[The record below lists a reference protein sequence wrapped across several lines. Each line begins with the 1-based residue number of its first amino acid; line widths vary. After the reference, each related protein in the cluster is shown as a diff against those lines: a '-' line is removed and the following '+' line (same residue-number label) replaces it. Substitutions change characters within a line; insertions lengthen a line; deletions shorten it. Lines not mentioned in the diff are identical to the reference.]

1 MYHYQ
6 IDNCTLGIIRQQT
19 IKGSFVSYIGAILG
33 FLNTGIL
40 YPSFFAT
47 DQIGLIAWLG
57 AITTV
62 AAQFSTLGFNNVTAR
77 LFPYFRN
84 ENVNHNGYLFILF
97 WVGMAGF
104 AMSLIAYFILQP
116 IAIETY
122 QDESPMYL
130 NYLIYLIP
138 LVFFTLFY
146 NLFEGYNRV
155 MYDAVSGTFFRDIVF
170 KVLNLTFLIL
180 FSVKVIDFS
189 QFILLYVLAYCSPTV
204 FLFILLWVRGQISF
218 ASNLKFVTPE
228 LRKSMASVSLFGIL
242 NGLSDKLANQ
252 IDRIMIEGFIG
263 LGSTGIFATMTNFG
277 TLVSMPSRSLKKIAS
292 TVIAEAWK
300 KNDLKTIAQIYSQ
313 SGLHQFMVGCLLFIG
328 IWINIDNVFE
338 IVSDRFIDGKYVVF
352 FIGIGHVI
360 QMASGVS
367 GVIIQS
373 SPYYKMQAVFMTL
386 YGLLVIITNLIMIPI
401 WGIVGAAIASVTATL
416 FFNLS
421 KYLFLLN
428 KYKFQPF
435 NYRYLM
441 VILVAVTA
449 YYAGTLLPK
458 MDWFVFDIAIRSS
471 IVGGVYLLLSFAFKI
486 SSDFNQFV
494 KKYIKFG

>member
-6 IDNCTLGIIRQQT
+6 IDNYTLGIIRQQT

-33 FLNTGIL
+33 FINTGLL

-84 ENVNHNGYLFILF
+84 ENVNHNGYLFIMF

-104 AMSLIAYFILQP
+104 ALSLIAYFILQP
-116 IAIETY
+116 LAVDLY
-122 QDESPMYL
+122 QEDTPLYL

-170 KVLNLTFLIL
+170 KVLNLTFLVL
-180 FSVKVIDFS
+180 FWQNVIDFS

-228 LRKSMASVSLFGIL
+228 LRKSMTSVSLFGIL

-252 IDRIMIEGFIG
+252 IDRVMIVSYVG
-263 LGSTGIFATMTNFG
+263 LGPTGIFATMTNFG
-277 TLVSMPSRSLKKIAS
+277 SLVSMPSRSLRKIAS

-300 KNDLKTIAQIYSQ
+300 KNDLKTISQIYSQ

-328 IWINIDNVFE
+328 IWINIDNILE
-338 IVSDRFIDGKYVVF
+338 IVSDRFVDGKYVVF
-352 FIGIGHVI
+352 FIGLGHVI
-360 QMASGVS
+360 QMISGVS

-373 SPYYKMQAVFMTL
+373 SSYYKMQTVFMVM
-386 YGLLVIITNLIMIPI
+386 YGLLVILTNVIMIPI
-401 WGIVGAAIASVTATL
+401 WGITGAAVASLTATF

-421 KYLFLLN
+421 KYLFLLK

-435 NYRYLM
+435 NYRYFM
-441 VILVAVTA
+441 VILVAAAA

-458 MDWFVFDIAIRSS
+458 MDWFVFDIAIRSA
-471 IVGGVYLLLSFAFKI
+471 IVGGVYLLLSFAFGI
-486 SSDFNQFV
+486 SKDFNQFV
-494 KKYIKFG
+494 KKAIGI

>member
-1 MYHYQ
+1 M
-6 IDNCTLGIIRQQT
+6 
-19 IKGSFVSYIGAILG
+19 G
-33 FLNTGIL
+33 FINTGLL

-84 ENVNHNGYLFILF
+84 ENVNHNGYLFIMF

-104 AMSLIAYFILQP
+104 ALSLIAYFILQP
-116 IAIETY
+116 LAVDLYQEET
-122 QDESPMYL
+122 PLYL

-170 KVLNLTFLIL
+170 KVLNLTFLVL
-180 FSVKVIDFS
+180 FWQNVIDFS

-228 LRKSMASVSLFGIL
+228 LRKSITSVSLFGIL

-252 IDRIMIEGFIG
+252 IDRVMIVSYVG
-263 LGSTGIFATMTNFG
+263 LGPTGIFATMTNFG
-277 TLVSMPSRSLKKIAS
+277 SLVSMPSRSLRKIAS

-300 KNDLKTIAQIYSQ
+300 KNDLKTISQIYSQ

-328 IWINIDNVFE
+328 IWINIDNILE
-338 IVSDRFIDGKYVVF
+338 IVSDRFVDGKYVVF
-352 FIGIGHVI
+352 FIGLGHVI
-360 QMASGVS
+360 QMISGVS

-373 SPYYKMQAVFMTL
+373 SSYYKMQTVFMVM
-386 YGLLVIITNLIMIPI
+386 YGLLVILTNVIMIPI
-401 WGIVGAAIASVTATL
+401 WGITGAAVASLAATF

-421 KYLFLLN
+421 KYLFLLK

-435 NYRYLM
+435 NYRYFM
-441 VILVAVTA
+441 VMLVAAAA

-458 MDWFVFDIAIRSS
+458 MDWFVFDIAIRSA
-471 IVGGVYLLLSFAFKI
+471 IVGGVYLLLSFAFGI
-486 SSDFNQFV
+486 SKDFNQFV
-494 KKYIKFG
+494 KKAIGI

>member
-1 MYHYQ
+1 
-6 IDNCTLGIIRQQT
+6 LGIIRQQT

-33 FLNTGIL
+33 FVNTSLL
-40 YPSFFAT
+40 YPNLFAI

-116 IAIETY
+116 IALETY
-122 QDESPMYL
+122 QDESPLYL
-130 NYLIYLIP
+130 NYLIYLLP

-170 KVLNLTFLIL
+170 KVLNLIFLIL
-180 FSVKVIDFS
+180 FWQNVIDFS
-189 QFILLYVLAYCSPTV
+189 QFIFLFVLAYCSPTV
-204 FLFILLWVRGQISF
+204 LLFILLWVRGQISF
-218 ASNLKFVTPE
+218 KSNLKFITPE
-228 LRKSMASVSLFGIL
+228 LRKSMTSVSLFGIM

-263 LGSTGIFATMTNFG
+263 LGPTGIFATMTNFG
-277 TLVSMPSRSLKKIAS
+277 TLVSMPSRSLRKIAS

-300 KNDLKTIAQIYSQ
+300 KNDLKTISQIYSQ
-313 SGLHQFMVGCLLFIG
+313 SGLHQFMLGCLLFIG
-328 IWINIDNVFE
+328 IWINIDNIFE
-338 IVSDRFIDGKYVVF
+338 IVSDRFIDGKYVVL
-352 FIGIGHVI
+352 FIGLAHVI
-360 QMASGVS
+360 QMLSGVS
-367 GVIIQS
+367 GVILQS
-373 SPYYKMQAVFMTL
+373 SSYYKMQTVFMMM
-386 YGLLVIITNLIMIPI
+386 YGLLVIITNVIMIPI
-401 WGIVGAAIASVTATL
+401 WGITGAAIASLTATF

-421 KYLFLLN
+421 KYLFLLK

-435 NYRYLM
+435 NYRYFL
-441 VILVAVTA
+441 VIIISLLA

-458 MDWFVFDIAIRSS
+458 LDWFVFDIAIRSL
-471 IVGGVYLLLSFAFKI
+471 IVGGVYLILSFVFRI
-486 SSDFNQFV
+486 SKDFNEFV
-494 KKYIKFG
+494 KRFLQ

>member
-1 MYHYQ
+1 M
-6 IDNCTLGIIRQQT
+6 GIIRQQT

-33 FLNTGIL
+33 FVNTSLL
-40 YPSFFAT
+40 YPNLFAI

-116 IAIETY
+116 IALETY
-122 QDESPMYL
+122 QDESPLYL
-130 NYLIYLIP
+130 NYLIYLLP

-170 KVLNLTFLIL
+170 KVLNLIFLIL
-180 FSVKVIDFS
+180 FWQNVIDFS
-189 QFILLYVLAYCSPTV
+189 QFIFLFVLAYCSPTV
-204 FLFILLWVRGQISF
+204 LLFILLWVRGQISF
-218 ASNLKFVTPE
+218 KSNLKFITPE
-228 LRKSMASVSLFGIL
+228 LRKSMTSVSLFGIM

-263 LGSTGIFATMTNFG
+263 LGPTGIFATMTNFG
-277 TLVSMPSRSLKKIAS
+277 TLVSMPSRSLRKIAS

-300 KNDLKTIAQIYSQ
+300 KNDLKTISQIYSQ
-313 SGLHQFMVGCLLFIG
+313 SGLHQFMLGCLLFIG
-328 IWINIDNVFE
+328 IWINIDNIFE
-338 IVSDRFIDGKYVVF
+338 IVSDRFIDGKYVVL
-352 FIGIGHVI
+352 FIGLAHVI
-360 QMASGVS
+360 QMLSGVS
-367 GVIIQS
+367 GVILQS
-373 SPYYKMQAVFMTL
+373 SSYYKMQTVFMMM
-386 YGLLVIITNLIMIPI
+386 YGLLVIITNVIMIPM
-401 WGIVGAAIASVTATL
+401 WGITGAAIASLTATF
-416 FFNLS
+416 FFNLF
-421 KYLFLLN
+421 KYLFLLK

-435 NYRYLM
+435 NYRYFL
-441 VILVAVTA
+441 VIIISLLA

-458 MDWFVFDIAIRSS
+458 LDWFVFDIAIRSL
-471 IVGGVYLLLSFAFKI
+471 IVGGVYLILSFVFRI
-486 SSDFNQFV
+486 SKDFNEFV
-494 KKYIKFG
+494 KRFLQ

>member
-1 MYHYQ
+1 M
-6 IDNCTLGIIRQQT
+6 GIIRQQT

-33 FLNTGIL
+33 FINTGLL

-84 ENVNHNGYLFILF
+84 ENVNHNGYLFIMF

-104 AMSLIAYFILQP
+104 ALSLIAYFILQP
-116 IAIETY
+116 LAVDLY
-122 QDESPMYL
+122 QEDTPLYL

-170 KVLNLTFLIL
+170 KVLNLTFLVL
-180 FSVKVIDFS
+180 FWQNVIDFS

-228 LRKSMASVSLFGIL
+228 LRKSMTSVSLFGIL

-252 IDRIMIEGFIG
+252 IDRVMIVSYVG
-263 LGSTGIFATMTNFG
+263 LGPTGIFATMTNFG
-277 TLVSMPSRSLKKIAS
+277 SLVSMPSRSLRKIAS

-300 KNDLKTIAQIYSQ
+300 KNDLKTISQIYSQ

-328 IWINIDNVFE
+328 IWINIDNILE
-338 IVSDRFIDGKYVVF
+338 IVSDRFVDGKYVVF
-352 FIGIGHVI
+352 FIGLGHVI
-360 QMASGVS
+360 QMISGVS

-373 SPYYKMQAVFMTL
+373 SSYYKMQTVFMVM
-386 YGLLVIITNLIMIPI
+386 YGLLVILTNVIMIPI
-401 WGIVGAAIASVTATL
+401 WGITGAAVASLTATF

-421 KYLFLLN
+421 KYLFLLK

-435 NYRYLM
+435 NYRYFM
-441 VILVAVTA
+441 VILVAAAA

-458 MDWFVFDIAIRSS
+458 MDWFVFDIAIRSA
-471 IVGGVYLLLSFAFKI
+471 IVGGVYLLLSFAFGI
-486 SSDFNQFV
+486 SKDFNQFV
-494 KKYIKFG
+494 KKAIGI

>member
-1 MYHYQ
+1 
-6 IDNCTLGIIRQQT
+6 LGIIRQQT

-33 FLNTGIL
+33 FVNTSLL
-40 YPSFFAT
+40 YPNLFAI

-116 IAIETY
+116 IALETY
-122 QDESPMYL
+122 QDESPLYL
-130 NYLIYLIP
+130 NYLIYLLP

-170 KVLNLTFLIL
+170 KVLNLIFLIL
-180 FSVKVIDFS
+180 FWQNVIDFS
-189 QFILLYVLAYCSPTV
+189 QFIFLFVLAYCSPTV
-204 FLFILLWVRGQISF
+204 LLFILLWVRGQISF
-218 ASNLKFVTPE
+218 KSNLKFITPE
-228 LRKSMASVSLFGIL
+228 LRKSMTSVSLFGIM

-263 LGSTGIFATMTNFG
+263 LGPTGIFATMTNFG
-277 TLVSMPSRSLKKIAS
+277 TLVSMPSRSLRKIAS

-300 KNDLKTIAQIYSQ
+300 KNDLKTISQIYSQ
-313 SGLHQFMVGCLLFIG
+313 SGLHQFMLGCLLFIG
-328 IWINIDNVFE
+328 IWINIDNIFE
-338 IVSDRFIDGKYVVF
+338 IVSDRFIDGKYVVL
-352 FIGIGHVI
+352 FIGLAHVI
-360 QMASGVS
+360 QMLSGVS
-367 GVIIQS
+367 GVILQS
-373 SPYYKMQAVFMTL
+373 SSYYKMQTVFMMM
-386 YGLLVIITNLIMIPI
+386 YGLLVIITNVIMIPM
-401 WGIVGAAIASVTATL
+401 WGITGAAIASLTATF
-416 FFNLS
+416 FFNLF
-421 KYLFLLN
+421 KYLFLLK

-435 NYRYLM
+435 NYRYFL
-441 VILVAVTA
+441 VIIISLLA

-458 MDWFVFDIAIRSS
+458 LDWFVFDIAIRSL
-471 IVGGVYLLLSFAFKI
+471 IVGGVYLILSFVFRI
-486 SSDFNQFV
+486 SKDFNEFV
-494 KKYIKFG
+494 KRFLQ